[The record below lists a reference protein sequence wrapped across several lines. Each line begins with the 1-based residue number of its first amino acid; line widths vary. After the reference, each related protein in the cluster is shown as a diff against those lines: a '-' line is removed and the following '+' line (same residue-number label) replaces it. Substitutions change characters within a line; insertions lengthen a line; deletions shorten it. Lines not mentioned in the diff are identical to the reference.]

1 MAKPIEH
8 VTPPDRV
15 DRWKK
20 LWGAPKRLNDDENA
34 AAFDEFADALVPS
47 HMHKKFLKTF
57 GVPKAQFGNRF
68 FVDDAHYKNWDTK
81 LASLLPPDVTHVEV
95 VVLYGSPDALE
106 GHKMRGETRRTLR
119 DIVIDDWQAACSI
132 ARAGRTSVYI
142 FVEPKMR
149 GCVVRTI
156 RGPDEHHEIE
166 SKNPVGLRLER

>member
-1 MAKPIEH
+1 MAKPIEFI
-8 VTPPDRV
+8 TPDNRV

-20 LWGAPKRLNDDENA
+20 LWGTPKKLTDDENA

-68 FVDDAHYKNWDTK
+68 FVDEAHYKNWDIK
-81 LASLLPPDVTHVEV
+81 LATLLPPAITHAEV
-95 VVLYGSPDALE
+95 AILYGSPDALE
-106 GHKMRGETRRTLR
+106 GYRLRGETRRSLR
-119 DIVIDDWQAACSI
+119 DIVIDDRHAACAI
-132 ARAGRTSVYI
+132 VRGGGASVYV

-156 RGPDEHHEIE
+156 RSAEDEIAAGDAT
-166 SKNPVGLRLER
+166 VTTL